1 MNRILYR
8 TDSGP
13 ILSTHYQPYMGMKGI
28 TMATNTRP
36 RMTARQLAAAKA
48 AAARAKAKAK
58 AKAEAEAEAEAE
70 AKAETETEAD
80 ASPAIE
86 AEAEPAI
93 DRQDYSSYV
102 DLTATIRLKANAY
115 GQLDKGAC
123 RKAVLIWNEFKAVF
137 PALDRYNISGFG
149 EFQQA
154 LKKAMDD
161 SAAIPVKVGTW
172 EGTTRQFLQ
181 KTPTPR
187 EVRKAEKDGTLII
200 GRED

>member
-1 MNRILYR
+1 
-8 TDSGP
+8 
-13 ILSTHYQPYMGMKGI
+13 MKGT
-28 TMATNTRP
+28 TMATNTHS
-36 RMTARQLAAAKA
+36 RMTARQLAAARA

-58 AKAEAEAEAEAE
+58 AKAEAEAEAEA
-70 AKAETETEAD
+70 AN

-86 AEAEPAI
+86 AEAEAEPAI
-93 DRQDYSSYV
+93 DRKDYSSYV

-115 GQLDKGAC
+115 GQLDRKAC
-123 RKAVLIWNEFKAVF
+123 RKAVLLWNEFKAVF
-137 PALDRYNISGFG
+137 IALDKYNISGFDG
-149 EFQQA
+149 FQQA
-154 LKKAMDD
+154 LKKAMED

-200 GRED
+200 GTVD

>member
-1 MNRILYR
+1 
-8 TDSGP
+8 
-13 ILSTHYQPYMGMKGI
+13 
-28 TMATNTRP
+28 
-36 RMTARQLAAAKA
+36 MTARQQASLAAK
-48 AAARAKAKAK
+48 ARAKAKPK
-58 AKAEAEAEAEAE
+58 A
-70 AKAETETEAD
+70 TAD

-86 AEAEPAI
+86 AEAEPVI
-93 DRQDYSSYV
+93 DRKDYSSYV

-137 PALDRYNISGFG
+137 PALDKYNISGFG
-149 EFQQA
+149 GFQQA

-161 SAAIPVKVGTW
+161 SAAIPVRVGTW
-172 EGTTRQFLQ
+172 KGTTRQFLQ

-200 GRED
+200 GTVD